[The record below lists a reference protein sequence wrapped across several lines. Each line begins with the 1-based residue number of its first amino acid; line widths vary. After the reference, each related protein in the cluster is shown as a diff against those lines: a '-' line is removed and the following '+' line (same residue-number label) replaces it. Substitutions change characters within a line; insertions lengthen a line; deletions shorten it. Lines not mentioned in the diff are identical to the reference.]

1 MFLGSGLLYVIA
13 TEKGSPLDGRRTAG
27 LVQFGLIFWISLS
40 VIGGLVD
47 ALTASGV
54 FEIKFSILGVSMG
67 YMAFA
72 FLVNGLS
79 DHHPARNIVAALMPP
94 LLWILVELLVAPLNA
109 ALPLL
114 PSLWIIPIV
123 ISLTIGSLVVHY
135 IYRAVSVPFER
146 DLGINGPQLLRAFGH
161 DYLAN
166 NPEPLEKI
174 LTNIATLQDIPVE
187 IIIYSL
193 LLIGLSITSLMIL
206 YLTRKNGKRKES
218 VSPEISLE
226 TSFNNQKGPFQVSKS
241 ISSTEATHAKSE
253 LKLFGLEK
261 EILSDAL
268 RKLYAAQAD
277 GRITE
282 EEREQIANSY
292 KSRMLS
298 LKDSMSQDES
308 LVALHQLEV
317 MQGDLVKLFSDRF
330 EDLSGKVEELRSKV
344 NVGQITE
351 VEEPILSETS
361 ITPSEKDVFSKTSKR
376 KRKKP
381 VEPRYATE
389 AEKRIEQIR
398 TDIEKVL
405 DRLGQMEVDS

>member
-1 MFLGSGLLYVIA
+1 
-13 TEKGSPLDGRRTAG
+13 
-27 LVQFGLIFWISLS
+27 LS
-40 VIGGLVD
+40 
-47 ALTASGV
+47 
-54 FEIKFSILGVSMG
+54 
-67 YMAFA
+67 
-72 FLVNGLS
+72 
-79 DHHPARNIVAALMPP
+79 
-94 LLWILVELLVAPLNA
+94 
-109 ALPLL
+109 
-114 PSLWIIPIV
+114 
-123 ISLTIGSLVVHY
+123 
-135 IYRAVSVPFER
+135 
-146 DLGINGPQLLRAFGH
+146 
-161 DYLAN
+161 
-166 NPEPLEKI
+166 
-174 LTNIATLQDIPVE
+174 
-187 IIIYSL
+187 
-193 LLIGLSITSLMIL
+193 
-206 YLTRKNGKRKES
+206 RKNGKRKES

-241 ISSTEATHAKSE
+241 ISSTEATRAKSE

-292 KSRMLS
+292 KSRMMS

-330 EDLSGKVEELRSKV
+330 EELSGKVDELRSKV
-344 NVGQITE
+344 NVSQITE

-361 ITPSEKDVFSKTSKR
+361 IAPSEEDVFSKTSKR

>member
-1 MFLGSGLLYVIA
+1 
-13 TEKGSPLDGRRTAG
+13 
-27 LVQFGLIFWISLS
+27 
-40 VIGGLVD
+40 
-47 ALTASGV
+47 
-54 FEIKFSILGVSMG
+54 
-67 YMAFA
+67 
-72 FLVNGLS
+72 
-79 DHHPARNIVAALMPP
+79 
-94 LLWILVELLVAPLNA
+94 
-109 ALPLL
+109 
-114 PSLWIIPIV
+114 
-123 ISLTIGSLVVHY
+123 
-135 IYRAVSVPFER
+135 
-146 DLGINGPQLLRAFGH
+146 
-161 DYLAN
+161 
-166 NPEPLEKI
+166 
-174 LTNIATLQDIPVE
+174 
-187 IIIYSL
+187 
-193 LLIGLSITSLMIL
+193 MIL

-241 ISSTEATHAKSE
+241 ISSTEATRAKSE

-292 KSRMLS
+292 KSRMMS

-330 EDLSGKVEELRSKV
+330 EELSGKVDELRSKV
-344 NVGQITE
+344 NVSQITE

-361 ITPSEKDVFSKTSKR
+361 IAPSEEDVFSKTSKR